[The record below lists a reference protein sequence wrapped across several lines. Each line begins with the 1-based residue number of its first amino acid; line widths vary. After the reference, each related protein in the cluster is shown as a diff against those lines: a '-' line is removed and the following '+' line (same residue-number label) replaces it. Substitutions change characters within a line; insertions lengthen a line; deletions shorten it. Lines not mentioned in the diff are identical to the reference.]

1 MWIAPSSLL
10 RNDIFLQRS
19 LLYLFKVK
27 IPYSIFSNLFYRV
40 CFFFIFGFVLLLNA
54 SANDMPNDSTINRT
68 FLKNKITLEV
78 KYKSIYDILSTA
90 NDNSFKDLS
99 LALMYTDAALE
110 KVQKLNTLDT
120 LFDIY
125 RDIGFIYEDNG
136 LYKEAIFA
144 YEKAYTVALNLP
156 EIKQTDI
163 LNDLAIANRKTKNY
177 RSAYNYYDKLLEFGQ
192 KHNSKQE
199 LAEVYHGLGN
209 LYFDG
214 SVYDKAIENY
224 INSLNY
230 SVMLNDTNDI
240 ITSHSDLAD
249 SYLKAKYFDKAHI
262 HIEKA
267 FTLASEHNKNQPH
280 IENIETRLARVSTSY
295 GEILVA
301 LKDYDNALKKYDIAL
316 SIYKGYKQ
324 SVGIAHTLLK
334 LVSVYLERKQFD
346 KAEKLFKE
354 CETYEAHIKADDQVE
369 LHFKLA
375 SLYKLQ
381 GKIAAAE
388 KEYVK
393 CLELAKKNEFK
404 DLAQQANYQ
413 MFLISFNSNNSSDA
427 IKYLTESNSLRDSL
441 FDIDKSRHIAEMEL
455 KYDAEKRENEIRSYK
470 LRENRFVLVSG
481 AFVSILVVLFLGLII
496 QMRGRNYRSLKLK
509 NEEIERQ
516 NKKLEESNEI
526 LTQFAYVAAHDLKEP
541 LRSIGSYIGLL
552 QLKHAKSLPP
562 EAKEYMVFINGGV
575 KRMYN
580 LLTDLLE
587 LSQIISTQA
596 GAEVVRPED
605 VIEDVKAN
613 LRNAIE
619 IKNAVIQYNTDM
631 PSVRMNKLHLMQ
643 LFQNLIAN
651 ALKFSTHQPLITV
664 NGKQDADHIL
674 LSVKDNGIGIKKE
687 FAGKIFVLF
696 QQLNKK
702 GLFEGTGIG
711 LTICKNIVEKYNGT
725 IWFESFEGEGTTFF
739 ISIPT

>member
-1 MWIAPSSLL
+1 M
-10 RNDIFLQRS
+10 
-19 LLYLFKVK
+19 K
-27 IPYSIFSNLFYRV
+27 IRFSIFSNLIYCV
-40 CFFFIFGFVLLLNA
+40 CIFCISGILLPRNA
-54 SANDMPNDSTINRT
+54 SAKDLPKDSANIRT
-68 FLKNKITLEV
+68 YLKNKITKEV
-78 KYKSIYDILSTA
+78 INKSIFDILSEA
-90 NDNSFKDLS
+90 NANSFKDLS
-99 LALMYTDAALE
+99 LALLYTDAALE
-110 KVQKLNTLDT
+110 KVQKFNNLDT

-136 LYKEAIFA
+136 LYKEAIVA
-144 YEKAYTVALNLP
+144 YDKAYSIASGLS
-156 EIKQTDI
+156 ESKKTDI

-177 RSAYNYYDKLLEFGQ
+177 RSAYNYYDKLLDLGQ

-224 INSLNY
+224 IKSLNY
-230 SVMLNDTNDI
+230 SIMLNDTNDI

-262 HIEKA
+262 HIEMA
-267 FTLASEHNKNQPH
+267 FNLAYEHNKNQPH

-301 LKDYDNALKKYDIAL
+301 LKDYDNALKKHAIAL

-334 LVSVYLERKQFD
+334 LVSVYLARQQFD
-346 KAEKLFKE
+346 KAEQLFKE

-369 LHFKLA
+369 LHFKLG
-375 SLYKLQ
+375 SMYKLQ
-381 GKIAAAE
+381 GKTAAAE
-388 KEYVK
+388 LEYIK
-393 CLELAKKNEFK
+393 CLKLAKKNEFK

-413 MFLISFNSNNSSDA
+413 MFLISFDGNKSSDA

-470 LRENRFVLVSG
+470 LRENRFILISG
-481 AFVSILVVLFLGLII
+481 AFVFMLVVMFLGLII
-496 QMRGRNYRSLKLK
+496 RMRGRNYESLKLK

-541 LRSIGSYIGLL
+541 LRSIGSYIGLF
-552 QLKHAKSLPP
+552 QVKYAKNLPS

-596 GAEVVRPED
+596 GADVVRPEE

-619 IKNAVIQYNTDM
+619 SKNAVIEYNTDM
-631 PSVRMNKLHLMQ
+631 PSVRMNKIHLMQ
-643 LFQNLIAN
+643 LFQNLIGN
-651 ALKFSTHQPLITV
+651 ALKFSTDQPVITV
-664 NGKQDADHIL
+664 NGKQNADHIL

-725 IWFESFEGEGTTFF
+725 IWFESVEGEGTTFF
-739 ISIPT
+739 MSIPT